1 MQNFLARARTCA
13 TAVTSATAM
22 TTLDPFEEKE
32 TFEPTGKSFWRLFAY
47 LGFSWFL
54 LQLWR
59 MIFLGRECL
68 VVDFFSFQHFLTCE
82 ISAEKSS
89 DSFTKFP
96 LSISGSFSLDTFRI
110 LPVFSFYHDNCI
122 MSWWGPLWGHCIWDS
137 ASYTWLSAYFLR
149 LDNFSDPFS
158 QSSPFGTSVMHILFC
173 LIFSQRPLQYLH
185 LFFFSFCYPLWVGS
199 IVLTSSLWFILL
211 PHPVNCWTSLVYF
224 SVLVKLPFATFL
236 LFLCLCWCS
245 HHVHPVFSQV

>member
-1 MQNFLARARTCA
+1 M
-13 TAVTSATAM
+13 
-22 TTLDPFEEKE
+22 
-32 TFEPTGKSFWRLFAY
+32 
-47 LGFSWFL
+47 FSC
-54 LQLWR
+54 R
-59 MIFLGRECL
+59 
-68 VVDFFSFQHFLTCE
+68 FFSFQHFLTYK

-185 LFFFSFCYPLWVGS
+185 LFIYFFHFATLSEWVPLFWLPACDLYFSLIQS
-199 IVLTSSLWFILL
+199 IVEHLWCIFQ
-211 PHPVNCWTSLVYF
+211 F
-224 SVLVKLPFATFL
+224 
-236 LFLCLCWCS
+236 
-245 HHVHPVFSQV
+245 